1 VTVTPPDSLPPGSA
15 SPLRLIREGPFAR
28 LWWASLLSSTGDWV
42 ALFATLALAGR
53 IAGGVE
59 RGGETATLVPLV
71 ARLLP
76 ALFFAA
82 IFGVLAD
89 RVNRKRLMVMGD
101 LARGTLV
108 LALAFVDSLV
118 MLFMVSVA
126 LELFSIMW
134 QPAKEATVPNLVR
147 PESIVTATTLGLTAA
162 YGTFPLGAAI
172 FFGLSKL
179 PAVQV
184 GEPEALAFFIDS
196 ITFFGSALLI
206 ATIPIRQR
214 LPDKVR
220 EGRFDLRAPLRE
232 LKAGVRF
239 VTSQPIVR
247 PVVFGMA
254 IALFGGGVLFALGES
269 FARRTLTADD
279 SGFAALLFGLGLGA
293 AIGVISGGTLA
304 RRFSVETVFG
314 TSLLTAGGGL
324 IATSQ
329 ADTVPGAALWILLV
343 GLGTGGAY
351 VTGFT
356 HLHGRVSDDFRGRT
370 FAALI
375 AMLRTGLLASLALAG
390 ATAQLL
396 DDRFGP
402 PFESGTRNVIMV
414 GGIIV
419 LVTGLFTLRNLG
431 RALPRT
437 IAEEARRSM
446 QEAADAYTSL
456 SRTEQ
461 SPPK

>member
-1 VTVTPPDSLPPGSA
+1 MTDHKALPPSSA

-53 IAGGVE
+53 IGAGAN
-59 RGGETATLVPLV
+59 RGGEAATLVPLV

-89 RVNRKRLMVMGD
+89 RVNRKRLMVLGD
-101 LARGTLV
+101 IARGSLV
-108 LALAFVDSLV
+108 LMLAFVDTLV
-118 MLFMVSVA
+118 MLFVVSLV

-147 PESIVTATTLGLTAA
+147 PDSIVIANTLGLSAA

-172 FFGLSKL
+172 FFGISKL
-179 PAVQV
+179 PQIQI
-184 GEPEALAFFIDS
+184 GGPEALAFFADS
-196 ITFFGSALLI
+196 VSFFGSALLI

-214 LPDKVR
+214 LPEKAR
-220 EGRFDLRAPLRE
+220 EGRFDLRAPLQE
-232 LKAGVRF
+232 LRAGVRF
-239 VTSQPIVR
+239 VTSHPVVR

-269 FARRTLTADD
+269 FARRTLHADD

-293 AIGVISGGTLA
+293 AVGVLTGGTLA
-304 RRFSVETVFG
+304 RRFKVETVYG
-314 TSLLTAGGGL
+314 VSLLAAGGGL
-324 IATSQ
+324 IATSL
-329 ADTVPGAALWILLV
+329 ADTVAGAALWIFLV
-343 GLGTGGAY
+343 GVGTGGAY

-356 HLHGRVSDDFRGRT
+356 LLHRRVSDDFRGRT

-375 AMLRTGLLASLALAG
+375 ALLRTGLLASLALAG
-390 ATAQLL
+390 ATAQFLGN
-396 DDRFGP
+396 RFAP
-402 PFESGTRNVIMV
+402 PFQSGTRNVISV

-419 LVTGLFTLRNLG
+419 LVTGLITLRNLG
-431 RALPRT
+431 WTLPRT

-446 QEAADAYTSL
+446 EEAADVYTSL
-456 SRTEQ
+456 SKPEKDST
-461 SPPK
+461 K